1 MQQHKSFAGILTI
14 VSVLALAQQ
23 PTAVRAE
30 DISSRMD
37 NVVQDYVQ
45 RKIFTGSILVARD
58 GKILFDKS
66 YGSANLEW
74 DIPNSPSTKF
84 RIASLTKQFTAA
96 SIFLLEE
103 RGNLKLDDPVKKYVP
118 DAPAAWDKITIY
130 NLLTHTSG
138 IPNSYDGITSWSQT
152 KTPEELLAAFRNKPL
167 DFEPGKTRKYSNAG
181 YYLLGYLIEKVS
193 GQSYKKFVSENIFK
207 PLNMKDSGYVSNSE
221 VIRHRA
227 SGYQMGP
234 AGPENG
240 RYYNE
245 TLLFSAGGL
254 YSTTEDLL
262 KWEQGLFG
270 GKLLSAAS
278 LKRMTAPFKH
288 DFACGLVV
296 SEIDG
301 HTAIEH
307 AGDMDG
313 FTSDMVYYV
322 DDKVA
327 VIVLNN
333 LSGETRSIASKLGA
347 VAHGEKVILVGER
360 KEVKVPPGL
369 LTKYVGTYGDIMPGY
384 DVAITLEGDHL
395 MTQISDDSKRPLFAE
410 SDTIFFDRE
419 SEGEY
424 QFVRTES
431 GESTSVLYT
440 QSGHKMKGLKK

>member
-1 MQQHKSFAGILTI
+1 MQRHESFFRIFTI
-14 VSVLALAQQ
+14 VSLIVIGEQT
-23 PTAVRAE
+23 TAVWAE
-30 DISSRMD
+30 DTSSRMD
-37 NVVQDYVQ
+37 NIVQDYVQ

-66 YGSANLEW
+66 YGNANLEW
-74 DIPNSPSTKF
+74 DIPNSPTTKF

-96 SIFLLEE
+96 SIFLLQE
-103 RGNLKLDDPVKKYVP
+103 RGKLNVDDPVKKYVP

-152 KTPEELLAAFRNKPL
+152 KTPEELVAAFRNKPL
-167 DFEPGKTRKYSNAG
+167 DFEPGSTRKYSNAG
-181 YYLLGYLIEKVS
+181 YYLLGYLIEKIS
-193 GQSYKKFVSENIFK
+193 GQSYKEFVFENIFK
-207 PLNMKDSGYVSNSE
+207 PLEMKDSGYVSNSE
-221 VIRHRA
+221 VIRRRA

-245 TLLFSAGGL
+245 TLLFSSGGL

-262 KWEQGLFG
+262 KWDQGLFG
-270 GKLLSAAS
+270 GKLLSDAS
-278 LKRMTAPFKH
+278 LKKMTAPYKH

-301 HTAIEH
+301 HKAIEH

-322 DDKVA
+322 EDKVA

-347 VAHGEKVILVGER
+347 VTHGERVIQVGER
-360 KEVKVPPGL
+360 KEVKVPSDL
-369 LTKYVGTYGDIMPGY
+369 LKKYVGIYRDIIPGY
-384 DVAITLEGDHL
+384 DVAITLDGDHL
-395 MTQISDDSKRPLFAE
+395 MAQISDGSKQPLFAE
-410 SDTIFFDRE
+410 SEAVFFDRE

-424 QFVRTES
+424 QFERTET
-431 GESTSVLYT
+431 GEITSVLYT

>member
-1 MQQHKSFAGILTI
+1 MHRYKSFARILTI
-14 VSVLALAQQ
+14 VSVLAVAKQAAAL
-23 PTAVRAE
+23 RAD

-37 NVVQDYVQ
+37 NIVQDYVQ

-74 DIPNSPSTKF
+74 DIPNSPTTKF

-96 SIFLLEE
+96 SIFLLQE
-103 RGNLKLDDPVKKYVP
+103 RGKLNIDDPVRKYVP
-118 DAPAAWDKITIY
+118 DAPATWDQITIY

-152 KTPEELLAAFRNKPL
+152 KTPEELVAAFRNKPL

-193 GQSYKKFVSENIFK
+193 GQSYKEFVSENIFK
-207 PLNMKDSGYVSNSE
+207 PLDMKDSGYVSSSE

-234 AGPENG
+234 AGPENA
-240 RYYNE
+240 RFYNE

-262 KWEQGLFG
+262 KWEQALFD
-270 GKLLSAAS
+270 GKLLSAAA

-322 DDKVA
+322 DDKVV

-333 LSGETRSIASKLGA
+333 LSGETRSIVSKLGA
-347 VAHGEKVILVGER
+347 VTHGEKVILVGER
-360 KEVKVPPGL
+360 KDVKVPSDL
-369 LTKYVGTYGDIMPGY
+369 LTRYVGTYSDIIPGY

-395 MTQISDDSKRPLFAE
+395 MAQISDDSKRRLFAE
-410 SDTIFFDRE
+410 SDTNFFDRE

-424 QFVRTES
+424 QFVRTEG
-431 GESTSVLYT
+431 GEITSVLYT
-440 QSGHKMKGLKK
+440 QSGHQMKGLKK

>member
-1 MQQHKSFAGILTI
+1 MQQCKIFARILTI
-14 VSVLALAQQ
+14 VAVLAIAKQAPGL
-23 PTAVRAE
+23 RAE
-30 DISSRMD
+30 DIGSRTD
-37 NVVQDYVQ
+37 NVVQDHVQ

-66 YGSANLEW
+66 YGHANLER
-74 DIPNSPSTKF
+74 DILNSPTTKF
-84 RIASLTKQFTAA
+84 RIASLAKQFTAA
-96 SIFLLEE
+96 SIFLLQE
-103 RGNLKLDDPVKKYVP
+103 RGKLNIDDPVKKYVP

-130 NLLTHTSG
+130 NLLTHSWG

-152 KTPEELLAAFRNKPL
+152 KTPEELVAAFRNKPL
-167 DFEPGKTRKYSNAG
+167 DFEPGKTPKYSNAG

-193 GQSYKKFVSENIFK
+193 GQSYKQFVSENIFK
-207 PLNMKDSGYVSNSE
+207 LLDMMDSGYVSNSE
-221 VIRHRA
+221 AIRHRA

-234 AGPENG
+234 AGPENA

-245 TLLFSAGGL
+245 TLLFSSGGL

-262 KWEQGLFG
+262 KWERGLFA
-270 GKLLSAAS
+270 GKLLSATS
-278 LKRMTAPFKH
+278 LKRMTAPFEH
-288 DFACGLVV
+288 DFACGLLVP
-296 SEIDG
+296 EIDG
-301 HTAIEH
+301 HTSIEH

-313 FTSDMVYYV
+313 FTADMVYYV

-347 VAHGEKVILVGER
+347 VTHGEKVIVIGER
-360 KEVKVPPGL
+360 KEVKVPSDS
-369 LTKYVGTYGDIMPGY
+369 LTKYVGTYVDIIPGY

-395 MTQISDDSKRPLFAE
+395 IAQISDDSKRPLFAE

-424 QFVRTES
+424 QFVRTEG
-431 GESTSVLYT
+431 GEVAAALYT

>member
-1 MQQHKSFAGILTI
+1 MQQHKSFARFLRI
-14 VSVLALAQQ
+14 VSVLAIAKQATALRAQDTS
-23 PTAVRAE
+23 P
-30 DISSRMD
+30 RMD
-37 NVVQDYVQ
+37 NIVQDYVQ

-58 GKILFDKS
+58 GKIVFDKS

-74 DIPNSPSTKF
+74 DIPNSPTTKF

-96 SIFLLEE
+96 SIFLLQE
-103 RGNLKLDDPVKKYVP
+103 RGKLNIDDPVKKYVP
-118 DAPAAWDKITIY
+118 DAPAAWDKITIH
-130 NLLTHTSG
+130 NLLTHSSG

-152 KTPEELLAAFRNKPL
+152 KTPEELVAAFRNKPL
-167 DFEPGKTRKYSNAG
+167 DFEPGTTRKYSNAG
-181 YYLLGYLIEKVS
+181 YYLLGYLIERVS
-193 GQSYKKFVSENIFK
+193 GQSYKEFVSENIFK
-207 PLNMKDSGYVSNSE
+207 PLDMKDSGYVSNSE
-221 VIRHRA
+221 VIHGRA

-234 AGPENG
+234 AGPENA

-245 TLLFSAGGL
+245 TLLFSSGGL

-262 KWEQGLFG
+262 KWEQGLLG

-278 LKRMTAPFKH
+278 LKRMTTPFKH

-301 HTAIEH
+301 HPAIEH

-313 FTSDMVYYV
+313 FTSDIVYFV

-360 KEVKVPPGL
+360 KEVKVPSDL
-369 LTKYVGTYGDIMPGY
+369 LAKYVGTYGDTIPGY

-395 MTQISDDSKRPLFAE
+395 MAQISDGSKRSLFAE
-410 SDTIFFDRE
+410 SDAIFFDRE

-424 QFVRTES
+424 QFVRTE
-431 GESTSVLYT
+431 GGAITSVLYT